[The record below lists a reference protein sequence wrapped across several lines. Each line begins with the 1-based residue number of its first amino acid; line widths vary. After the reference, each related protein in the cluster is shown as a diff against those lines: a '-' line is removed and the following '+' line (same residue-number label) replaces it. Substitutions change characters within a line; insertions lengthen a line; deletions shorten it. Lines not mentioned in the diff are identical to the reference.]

1 MILVVNVREILQRWA
16 GAKMLHRIPRNKFDI
31 GFGYRVFTSEKG
43 PRPDAIQGRRPPE
56 NTRTEGISIWRY
68 AAIAYHKGR
77 WQVGTRPCDDVCV
90 DPVTIPSP
98 SKGSSWVRKLL

>member
-43 PRPDAIQGRRPPE
+43 PRPDAIRAGVRRRECP
-56 NTRTEGISIWRY
+56 ISVRAMRRCRCRLNFEKFFVLGETIL
-68 AAIAYHKGR
+68 
-77 WQVGTRPCDDVCV
+77 
-90 DPVTIPSP
+90 PVNL
-98 SKGSSWVRKLL
+98 G